1 MKELVREPPG
11 LGPEVI
17 LGVREDIPG
26 ELGVGS
32 PLGLE
37 NGDPG
42 QMLLDS
48 FERGVKTLE
57 SMSERVSHTP
67 LRRFGVK
74 KFSPHYGVPFFP
86 PLGFQ
91 ATREA
96 DQQAT

>member
-17 LGVREDIPG
+17 LGVREGIPG

-67 LRRFGVK
+67 MRDLWLK
-74 KFSPHYGVPFFP
+74 KFSPHYGGPFFSSSGIP
-86 PLGFQ
+86 GY
-91 ATREA
+91 
-96 DQQAT
+96 